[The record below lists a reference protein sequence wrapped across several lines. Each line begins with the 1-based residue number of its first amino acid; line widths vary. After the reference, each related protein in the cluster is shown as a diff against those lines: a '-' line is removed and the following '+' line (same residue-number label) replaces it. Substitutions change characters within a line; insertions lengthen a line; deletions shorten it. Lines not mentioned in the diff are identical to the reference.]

1 MKNLYKRLLLPTLGC
16 LIFVLATNSTGC
28 KNKESQT
35 STAPASVTE
44 APVAVPPAETVPA
57 APEKLSPPTPDP
69 SPKNAKVKISTRFGD
84 MIVKLY
90 DETPGHRDNFLMLA
104 EKKYFDDLLFHRCI
118 QSFMIQGGDP
128 DSKGAPGN
136 MNLGMGG
143 PGYTIPAEFNPKL
156 IHKKGALAAARQ
168 GGPINPTRA
177 SSGSQFYIVQGQKL
191 NDMQLDQTQAYI
203 NNSHTPGFAYTPEQ
217 REIYKTIGGT
227 AQLDMDYTVFGEVIS
242 GLNIIDSI
250 ASQPVNPIS
259 RPFSDIKMKIEILK

>member
-1 MKNLYKRLLLPTLGC
+1 MNTAYNRLLIGSISC
-16 LIFVLATNSTGC
+16 LIFIITAGSTGC
-28 KNKESQT
+28 KNKEPQT
-35 STAPASVTE
+35 AAPATEVVE
-44 APVAVPPAETVPA
+44 APTPTPPPPPAPL
-57 APEKLSPPTPDP
+57 APPVPDP
-69 SPKNAKVKISTRFGD
+69 KPKNAKVKISTRYGD

-104 EKKYFDDLLFHRCI
+104 EKKFFDDVLFHRCI
-118 QSFMIQGGDP
+118 KGFMIQGGDP
-128 DSKGAPGN
+128 DSKGAPAN

-177 SSGSQFYIVQGQKL
+177 SSGSQFYIVQGTKL
-191 NDMQLDQTQAYI
+191 NDMQLDQTQQYI
-203 NNSHTPGFAYTPEQ
+203 QNSHTPGFTYTPDQ
-217 REIYKTIGGT
+217 RNMYKTIGGT

-250 ASQPVNPIS
+250 AAQPANAMN
-259 RPFSDIKMKIEILK
+259 RPLNDIKMTIEVIK